1 MRHDRLAP
9 SFARYLN
16 PVRPV
21 KPVTPLL
28 AVSLAVGAVF
38 AAACAATTSSSSSDV
53 GPVNMSTT
61 PPRPDPRIGLAAG
74 TMQRLTPDLIR
85 VPADSTKRMI
95 VKKAA
100 EAYWNMR
107 LVSNTLPK
115 PPFLGVTHSDI
126 GFIGNYAIQGN
137 YDGYQVWDISN
148 PAKPGLYDE
157 YLCRGSQSDVSVYK
171 NLIFVSGEATSGRL
185 DCGLQGVE
193 DSVSKE
199 RFRGIRIFDVSDLK
213 HPKYIQSVQTCRGSH
228 THSVLVDPK
237 DPANIYVYISGS
249 AAVRSASELAGC
261 SALAPEADPNSEL
274 FKIEVIQVPLSNP
287 TASKVIT
294 KPGILMSLGAAPRS
308 LGRTASDSID
318 RAAQAA
324 ARGGGGRG
332 GAGGGRGG
340 RGGAPVGPP
349 IPPGPQQCHDITLFP
364 AAGFA
369 GGACGGFGL
378 LLDIRDPANPKRLF
392 AAADS
397 NMSFWHS
404 ATFNND
410 GTKVLFSDEW
420 GGGSA
425 PRCRSTDKYEWG
437 SDALFT
443 IENNTLKFHS
453 YYKMPAAQT
462 SFENCVA
469 HNGSLIPIPGRDVMV
484 QAFYQGG
491 LTVFDWTDIDHPKE
505 IAFMDRGPIDTT
517 GAGGN
522 AGSWSA
528 YWYNGYI
535 YSSEIARGLDIFE
548 LQPSAFISRNELEAA
563 KSVKYDYLNVQG
575 QQKMVWPASF
585 ALSRAYLDQLER
597 NSGLSAEKIA
607 STRAAL
613 TAAEKL
619 SGQARKDALDALS
632 KQLHGDAQAAKDAP
646 KAHKLAFSVGDL
658 AKI

>member
-1 MRHDRLAP
+1 
-9 SFARYLN
+9 
-16 PVRPV
+16 
-21 KPVTPLL
+21 
-28 AVSLAVGAVF
+28 
-38 AAACAATTSSSSSDV
+38 
-53 GPVNMSTT
+53 MSTT
-61 PPRPDPRIGLAAG
+61 PPSPDPRVGLAPGEMA
-74 TMQRLTPDLIR
+74 RW
-85 VPADSTKRMI
+85 AKDSTKRYI
-95 VKKAA
+95 TKKAA
-100 EAYWNMR
+100 EAQWNMR
-107 LVSNTLPK
+107 LVSNILPK
-115 PPFLGVTHSDI
+115 EPFIGVTHSDI

-148 PAKPGLYDE
+148 PRSPKLYDE
-157 YLCRGSQSDVSVYK
+157 YVCRGSQSDVSVYK

-185 DCGLQGVE
+185 DCGLQGIE

-199 RFRGIRIFDVSDLK
+199 RFRGIRIFDVTDLK
-213 HPKYIQSVQTCRGSH
+213 KPKYIQSVQTCRGSH
-228 THSVLVDPK
+228 THSVLADPK

-249 AAVRSASELAGC
+249 AAVRSPSELAGC

-274 FKIEVIQVPLSNP
+274 FKIEVIQVPLANP
-287 TASKVIT
+287 VASRVIT

-308 LGRTASDSID
+308 VGRTASDSAD

-324 ARGGGGRG
+324 ARGGRG
-332 GAGGGRGG
+332 GAPGGGRGG
-340 RGGAPVGPP
+340 RGGGGAPPGPP

-378 LLDIRDPANPKRLF
+378 LLDIRDPANPKRLY

-425 PRCRSTDKYEWG
+425 PRCRATDKYEWG

-443 IENNTLKFHS
+443 IESNNTLKFHG

-505 IAFMDRGPIDTT
+505 IAFHDRGPLDVT

-522 AGSWSA
+522 GGSWSA
-528 YWYNGYI
+528 YWYNGFI
-535 YSSEIARGLDIFE
+535 YSSEIARGLDVFE
-548 LQPSAFISRNELEAA
+548 LQPSAFISRNELDAA
-563 KSVKYDYLNVQG
+563 KSVKYEYLNVQG

-597 NSGLSAEKIA
+597 NSGLSADKIA

-613 TAAEKL
+613 VAAEKL
-619 SGQARKDALDALS
+619 SGQARKDSLDALS
-632 KQLHGDAQAAKDAP
+632 KQLHGDAQTAKDAP